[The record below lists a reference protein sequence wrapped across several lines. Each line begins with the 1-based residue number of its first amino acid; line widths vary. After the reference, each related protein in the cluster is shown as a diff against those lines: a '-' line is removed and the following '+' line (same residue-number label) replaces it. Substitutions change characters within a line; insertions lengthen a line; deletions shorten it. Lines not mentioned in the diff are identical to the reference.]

1 VSDKI
6 IFDEEIRR
14 VMTAME
20 EMIFEITKAQLS
32 VSTNLVMPTDALKDL
47 RSVAQ
52 RLLEKEERQVEDKVL
67 AWIEIYKSID
77 EQE

>member
-1 VSDKI
+1 MSDKI